1 MANQTVGEAHEQPQT
16 PKGPPASD
24 GQSGQPVDQ
33 RLDRALRTLNEA
45 LHGGGARDFSD
56 EALALV
62 LKLQL
67 DYVEEV
73 GSEAI
78 RLANRNRCDV
88 VSANDFEQADQ
99 TVRGS
104 PNGRAWFE
112 ALGGIFAGAGIG
124 TFLQIAVDTNPSVV
138 GLSISGIVALG
149 GFTTV
154 AAALARR
161 GIRS

>member
-1 MANQTVGEAHEQPQT
+1 
-16 PKGPPASD
+16 
-24 GQSGQPVDQ
+24 
-33 RLDRALRTLNEA
+33 
-45 LHGGGARDFSD
+45 
-56 EALALV
+56 LV

-104 PNGRAWFE
+104 SSGRAWFE

-124 TFLQIAVDTNPSVV
+124 TFLQIAVGSNPSVV
-138 GLSISGIVALG
+138 GLSISGAVALM

-154 AAALARR
+154 AAALARQ
-161 GIRS
+161 GLRS

>member
-1 MANQTVGEAHEQPQT
+1 MPGQNSDEITNPQSSGEVA
-16 PKGPPASD
+16 PPD
-24 GQSGQPVDQ
+24 GHRELPVDQ
-33 RLDRALRTLNEA
+33 RLERTLRTLNET
-45 LHGGGARDFSD
+45 LHRGGARDFSD
-56 EALALV
+56 EALASV

-78 RLANRNRCDV
+78 RLANRNHCDV

-104 PNGRAWFE
+104 PAGRAWFE

-124 TFLQIAVDTNPSVV
+124 TFLQIAVDSNPSIV
-138 GLSISGIVALG
+138 GLAISGVVALA

-154 AAALARR
+154 AAALARQ
-161 GIRS
+161 GFRS